1 MPATQPA
8 LDVSERSQNAKKLF
22 PIYVLFTERFGMPKP
37 PVPEAR
43 SLKPSSDPVLVEAV
57 ENWMEELDQ
66 QIDPFQLRSVVH
78 SSNVGASEL
87 RILALL
93 ERLLA
98 KPHPG
103 TQDRAKIDFLLT
115 QLLTIRL
122 SMSGEGAPTWEE
134 VAKVLEPVLG
144 KLVPPDIVQP
154 LESLIAQMGSM
165 ERLAEIKK
173 KSIIERG
180 REIKNAMG
188 NKALAAENLVACSRF
203 NFILRKRC
211 FELMKEEVKLMRAS
225 LKRLDEK
232 GFVTLDCTDAKLSGA
247 ETIPHLL
254 EMCRTWQERKPD
266 DYAHDNPFSQV
277 LALQEIVEK
286 AMESPKQPPAVE
298 IAETTAAAVVKQVQ
312 HPAKPTEEDIQV
324 LAELAALKREHH
336 HLQEKVQE
344 QEMLLAELRKEI
356 EAVRQQV
363 AESAA
368 REAVA
373 VAPPSSRFVGAAVAV
388 PLPDEQDKPAG
399 AAEPP
404 PSKPET
410 VSGTAKLEGAPVTE
424 AAPLTLQEIVES
436 LTKRMEEIRAAL
448 IAEKAHLKKGSPSHL
463 KLGHVSIML
472 TGSESQAFMSPS
484 SQADEL
490 ICRGV
495 AARFLLLELTKDISK
510 EGGAAKVG
518 PVVSVCEA
526 GAAQLQ
532 EQATQLPPE
541 QAERVL
547 ETARLLSKS
556 LKGLPKG

>member
-1 MPATQPA
+1 MPATQTA
-8 LDVSERSQNAKKLF
+8 MDIAERSQNAKKLF

-37 PVPEAR
+37 PVSEAR
-43 SLKPSSDPVLVEAV
+43 ALKPTSEPALIESV

-66 QIDPFQLRSVVH
+66 QIDPFQLRSVIH

-122 SMSGEGAPTWEE
+122 SMAGDGIPSWND

-144 KLVPPDIVQP
+144 RLVQADIVQP
-154 LESLIAQMGSM
+154 LEALITQLHSM

-180 REIKNAMG
+180 REIKNGMG
-188 NKALAAENLVACSRF
+188 SKALSPENLVACSRF

-211 FELMKEEVKLMRAS
+211 FELMKEEVKLMRSS
-225 LKRLDEK
+225 LKKLDEK
-232 GFVTLDCTDAKLSGA
+232 GVVTLDCSDAKLSGA
-247 ETIPHLL
+247 EKISGLL
-254 EMCRTWQERKPD
+254 DMCRTWQERKPD

-286 AMESPKQPPAVE
+286 ALESPVQVHASEVAERTPVAVAKHS
-298 IAETTAAAVVKQVQ
+298 AE
-312 HPAKPTEEDIQV
+312 PMKPRHEEIQV
-324 LAELAALKREHH
+324 LAELAALRREHH
-336 HLQEKVQE
+336 ELHEKVKRQE
-344 QEMLLAELRKEI
+344 ESLVALTSLVEELREQLATQ
-356 EAVRQQV
+356 ETTFATRGG
-363 AESAA
+363 
-368 REAVA
+368 
-373 VAPPSSRFVGAAVAV
+373 SRFAGAAVAV
-388 PLPDEQDKPAG
+388 PLPAETEDKPVKGPEAESLPAVAK
-399 AAEPP
+399 AAT
-404 PSKPET
+404 ET
-410 VSGTAKLEGAPVTE
+410 AAKQ
-424 AAPLTLQEIVES
+424 APLSMQEIVES
-436 LTKRMEEIRAAL
+436 LTKRMDEIRGAL

-472 TGSESQAFMSPS
+472 TGSETQAFMSPS

-495 AARFLLLELTKDISK
+495 AARFLLLELTKDQSS
-510 EGGAAKVG
+510 EAGAVNLQ
-518 PVVSVCEA
+518 PVLSVCEA

-532 EQATQLPPE
+532 EQATQLSAP
-541 QAERVL
+541 QSERVL
-547 ETARLLSKS
+547 ETATLLTKTLKS
-556 LKGLPKG
+556 FRPK